1 MNYQIGIATS
11 QDIVFQINLPHG
23 YVYKGDERI
32 SVQGLNHTLEFV
44 WKSIIYSYYIQN
56 GPMYMA
62 LLYVTYL
69 YGVIY

>member
-11 QDIVFQINLPHG
+11 QDTKLNIVVFQIHLPHG

-44 WKSIIYSYYIQN
+44 RKLIANIF
-56 GPMYMA
+56 
-62 LLYVTYL
+62 LLYTE
-69 YGVIY
+69 